1 MTFILESESSKKV
14 ATAHDQQ
21 RIYSVT
27 EYSLYFTFSG
37 IIYIYTLLSRLMK
50 HHHVLMT
57 TTGLVLAISLALF
70 DIWYLTNQRPQT
82 SQSDILSNS
91 SIQQVNTNLNAAPE

>member
-1 MTFILESESSKKV
+1 
-14 ATAHDQQ
+14 
-21 RIYSVT
+21 
-27 EYSLYFTFSG
+27 
-37 IIYIYTLLSRLMK
+37 MK